1 MKTISQDED
10 KPNGSELVAN
20 VDLMD
25 VAVDVGATDGVE
37 INDKTLSLP
46 PPAPATGGAGANES
60 DTNIASDTTT
70 TTTTTTSANSI
81 TANANVR
88 PASPAYKLSPKPR
101 NYRHKL
107 ANDYINANWIPVR
120 MLDTKLP
127 LSLV

>member
-25 VAVDVGATDGVE
+25 IAVDVGDTDGCE

-46 PPAPATGGAGANES
+46 PPATGGGGANES

-101 NYRHKL
+101 NYRNKP

-127 LSLV
+127 LSLE